1 MKKRFAAVFCA
12 LSLIL
17 GLCVCPVSADTKIF
31 FLALNDTLPAA
42 ESQITPIQS
51 GGWIYVPVTVFNS
64 RVSGVYLGISYG
76 FTENNRSLI
85 MYNLSGKTLTFDIIT
100 GTATGANGE
109 TVMPGKIL
117 PSGGVIYIPA
127 YPVCDYFGLS
137 YSYLTTE
144 YGPVL
149 RIKDGT
155 ARLSDSAFLNSADSL
170 MRTRYNA
177 VNPAPAP
184 APSAPPAPSSSSSS
198 GKNQETAKPSSGTQ
212 PQQNQQAQPAQEET
226 PEAPKTFSL
235 YMGLRASG
243 DVTQALNAMDTVK
256 ATAIVFFPAD
266 SLAENASQL
275 RQAAGR
281 GHLVGLIPSGDTP
294 EARLASTL
302 AGSEIIA
309 RLLHQETWFVLSA
322 DKELADA
329 GYLTWMPT
337 CTLPASGSADTL
349 YEAVYQSGSERSGA
363 TRLLAG
369 TDQPVAS
376 LLSRLVKDGDTV
388 LQSRETRY

>member
-1 MKKRFAAVFCA
+1 MKKRLAAVLCTLA
-12 LSLIL
+12 LIL
-17 GLCVCPVSADTKIF
+17 GLCVSTVSADTKLF

-85 MYNLSGKTLTFDIIT
+85 MYNLSGKTLTFDIIS

-109 TVMPGKIL
+109 TIMPGQIL

-149 RIKDGT
+149 RIKDGN
-155 ARLSDSAFLNSADSL
+155 ARLSDSAFLSSADSL

-177 VNPAPAP
+177 ANPAPAP
-184 APSAPPAPSSSSSS
+184 TPSAPTSPGAASGSSASGRKPETKPA
-198 GKNQETAKPSSGTQ
+198 AGTQ
-212 PQQNQQAQPAQEET
+212 YQQTQEPQEEP

-235 YMGLRASG
+235 YVGLRAGG

-256 ATAIVFFPAD
+256 TTAIVFFPTE
-266 SLAENASQL
+266 SLEENASQL

-281 GHLVGLIPSGDTP
+281 GHPVGLIPAGDTP
-294 EARLASTL
+294 EKRLASAL
-302 AGSEIIA
+302 AGSDTVS
-309 RLLHQETWFVLSA
+309 RLLHQETWFVLAS
-322 DKELADA
+322 DKELTEA
-329 GYLTWMPT
+329 GFLTWSPT
-337 CTLPASGSADTL
+337 FTLPASGTADAL
-349 YEAVYQSGSERSGA
+349 YEAVYQSGSERNGA

-369 TDQPVAS
+369 TDQPLAA
-376 LLSRLVKDGDTV
+376 LLSRLTKDGDTI
-388 LQSRETRY
+388 LQPRETRY